1 MAFKSAAPLDI
12 VPASPEEIL
21 LTLPRRTIPGVL
33 LHQGEIMRSYAS
45 QAINQP
51 DVALQL
57 PTGSGK
63 TLVGLMIAEWR
74 RRKFKERVVYLCPT
88 KQLVNQAVEQA
99 RTQYGL
105 TVNGFSGSHQNYD
118 PSAKSEYQ
126 NADRVAVTNYSSL
139 FNTNPFFADPDVIII
154 DDAHAAENYIGE
166 MWTVRIQRTR
176 PPHKALFDALT
187 GVLKPHLDAHD
198 FSRLTGRWDAN
209 PEDRRWV
216 DKLPTPVLSEISDEL
231 TAVIDAHASDL
242 DVKWAWSMIRSHLA
256 ACHLYI
262 SATELLIRPL
272 LSPTWQHA
280 PFQNARQR
288 IFMSATLGA
297 GGDLERLT
305 GRRNITRLQVPE
317 GWDRQ
322 GIGRR
327 FFIFPGSSLD
337 ETGSAQLRHELMQRA
352 GRSLVLV
359 PSDQKADEIK
369 EDIANTIGFPTFD
382 AESIEESKQPFVSTT
397 NAVAVI
403 ANRYDGIDF
412 PGNDCRLLFIEGLP
426 RAANL
431 QERFIM
437 LRMGASQ
444 LYNDRVQTRVLQAI
458 GRCTRSLQDYSAVVV
473 SGEEL
478 PDYLADRRRRVHLHP
493 ELQAELEFGI
503 EQSANTSMADI
514 IENFEIFLANDARW
528 DAVNNDVLR
537 KRAEAV
543 QLPFPALSELQAI
556 VAKEIDYQGRL
567 WQGDYEGAVEAA
579 EAVLGGLSSSE
590 LRGYRALWHY
600 LAGSSA
606 WLGEKAGITS
616 LGIKARIHFNQAKRA
631 ASDLPWLVKLA
642 RFQAPGDAEIGRSP
656 RLLRQIER
664 VEGVLERLGT
674 VADREFNLW
683 ERQILEGLASPDGF
697 EQAQVKLGEMLGFS
711 AGKRESDASPDPWW
725 VADDL
730 CFVFEDHAGATN
742 DVLDATKARQ
752 VFSHPNWIR
761 DHAALPEGA
770 TILPVLVTPV
780 TKAKS
785 GAVPHLHTVSL
796 WPIEEFRHWAGLA
809 LRTLRELRRT
819 FGQPGDL
826 VWRADA
832 AERFEEAGLG
842 ADQLY
847 QFLKP
852 RIASALLQA
861 VP

>member
-1 MAFKSAAPLDI
+1 MAFKSAAPADI

-21 LTLPRRTIPGVL
+21 LTLPRRAIPGVL
-33 LHQGEIMRSYAS
+33 LHQGEIMRSYAA
-45 QAINQP
+45 QAIADP

-74 RRKFKERVVYLCPT
+74 RRKFRERVVYLCPT
-88 KQLVNQAVEQA
+88 KQLVNQVVEQA

-105 TVNGFSGSHQNYD
+105 AINGFTGSKREYD
-118 PSAKSEYQ
+118 AHARAEYQ
-126 NADRVAVTNYSSL
+126 NADRVAVTTYNSL
-139 FNTNPFFADPDVIII
+139 FNTNPFFSNPDIIVI

-166 MWTVRIQRTR
+166 MWAVRIQRTKPQHR
-176 PPHKALFDALT
+176 LLFEALT
-187 GVLKPHLDAHD
+187 GVLRPHLDPFD
-198 FSRLTGRWDAN
+198 FSRLWGRWDGS

-216 DKLPTPVLSEISDEL
+216 DKLPTPIFAEIRDEL
-231 TAVIDAHASDL
+231 TALIDAHAEEL
-242 DVKWAWSMIRSHLA
+242 DIRWAWSMVRSHLN
-256 ACHLYI
+256 ACQLYI
-262 SATELLIRPL
+262 SSTELLIRPL
-272 LSPTWQHA
+272 LAPTWQHA
-280 PFQNARQR
+280 PYQNARQR

-305 GRRNITRLQVPE
+305 GRRAIKRLQVPE

-327 FFIFPGSSLD
+327 FFIFPDSSLEAD
-337 ETGSAQLRHELMQRA
+337 DVSTLRQHLMRRA

-359 PSDQKADEIK
+359 PSDQQADKIK
-369 EDIANTIGFPTFD
+369 ENVRTNLGFPTFTAD
-382 AESIEESKQPFVSTT
+382 DIEESKQPFVATPQ
-397 NAVAVI
+397 AVAVI

-444 LYNDRVQTRVLQAI
+444 LFNDRVQTRVLQAI

-493 ELQAELEFGI
+493 ELQAELEFGN
-503 EQSANTSMADI
+503 EQSVGTTMADI
-514 IENFEIFLANDARW
+514 IENFDIFLANDARW
-528 DAVNNDVLR
+528 GAANNDILA
-537 KRAEAV
+537 KRATAV
-543 QLPFPALSELQAI
+543 QQPFPALGELQAI
-556 VAKEIDYQGRL
+556 VGREIEYQSRL
-567 WQGDYEGAVEAA
+567 WQSDFEGAVEAA
-579 EAVLGGLSSSE
+579 EAVLGGLDDPN

-600 LAGSSA
+600 LAGSAA
-606 WLGEKAGITS
+606 WYGERAGIAS
-616 LGIKARIHFNQAKRA
+616 LGVKARSHFSHAKRA

-642 RFQAPGDAEIGRSP
+642 RYQAAEEPHIGRSP

-674 VADREFNLW
+674 VTDRDFNKR
-683 ERQILEGLASPDGF
+683 EQEILQGLASKDGF
-697 EQAQVKLGEMLGFS
+697 EQAQVRLGEMLGFV
-711 AGKRESDASPDPWW
+711 AGKREVDASPDPWW
-725 VADDL
+725 AADDL
-730 CFVFEDHAGATN
+730 CLVFEDHAGATN

-752 VFSHPNWIR
+752 AFSHPNWIK
-761 DHAALPEGA
+761 DHVALPENA
-770 TILPVLVTPV
+770 TIVPVLVTPV

-785 GAVPHLHTVSL
+785 GAIPHLHTVSL
-796 WPIEEFRHWAGLA
+796 WEIESFRTWAGQA

-826 VWRADA
+826 VWRANA
-832 AERFEEAGLG
+832 AERFEQAGMG
-842 ADQLY
+842 ADQIHEW
-847 QFLKP
+847 LKG
-852 RIASALLQA
+852 RIASGILHS